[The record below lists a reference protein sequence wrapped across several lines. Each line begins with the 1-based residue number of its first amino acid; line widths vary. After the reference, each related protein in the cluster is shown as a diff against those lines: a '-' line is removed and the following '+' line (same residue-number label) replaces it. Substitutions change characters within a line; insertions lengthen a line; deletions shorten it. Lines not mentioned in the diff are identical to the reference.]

1 MKTTITESL
10 LVPNHEVLTEFA
22 EWYASTSLLSEEE
35 LADHFTAEDYNL
47 INSFEDLYNL
57 LCTDDVQYMYNLA
70 DENPEAYETLES
82 SSEGMSTMILSLYDT
97 LEERG
102 ITLCDTAHEFE
113 EIRDTL
119 LDINQE
125 TNGALVE
132 HLQTMQNG
140 SGQIESLYI
149 AIKELQVAE
158 QQKKIQ
164 EDIEVLKN
172 QPTFEGMDA
181 LLESINSTLAVINEQ
196 KMRTNDDKLFVIVKT
211 VNGKEEII
219 TEIMAK
225 SAGDA
230 KRSFLQKG
238 TNAMDYDEKHI
249 SAKVKIK

>member
-1 MKTTITESL
+1 MNEIEDKDYPVAKCCEWGVWTGIAYVWSL
-10 LVPNHEVLTEFA
+10 PAT
-22 EWYASTSLLSEEE
+22 
-35 LADHFTAEDYNL
+35 
-47 INSFEDLYNL
+47 
-57 LCTDDVQYMYNLA
+57 
-70 DENPEAYETLES
+70 
-82 SSEGMSTMILSLYDT
+82 
-97 LEERG
+97 
-102 ITLCDTAHEFE
+102 
-113 EIRDTL
+113 
-119 LDINQE
+119 
-125 TNGALVE
+125 
-132 HLQTMQNG
+132 
-140 SGQIESLYI
+140 LYI

-196 KMRTNDDKLFVIVKT
+196 KMRTNDDKLFVIIKT